1 MKQVLKITTITLS
14 SIIAILAIAIIIVCN
29 IVFSPKTL
37 TPIVRNNV
45 GRFITC
51 QADLDTAE
59 LTFFSTFPNFAINLS
74 NVRVINPSTDAQSDT
89 LAIVGKLAA
98 SVNISQFLFHHNL
111 IINQVQLNNATAN
124 IFCDSLGN
132 NNYDI
137 VALTSNEEE
146 EDTTST
152 SLFDLLQIND
162 VVINNLSA
170 SYIDKKSGINA
181 SIDGLNTTL
190 SAQLQG
196 ANGNINAQCTTNG
209 LELQRKMHNAQ
220 CQTNSSPKSGEV
232 LEEGRGMSFSIL
244 NSQFSISGDLRDN
257 HFDGNL
263 TLTLPS
269 TTFDLDGNRLADSL
283 TLRANV
289 PAEVNLDI
297 MHINLKDALLA
308 INSHEI
314 NLNGVAQ
321 LDNDDINLD
330 IQFATN
336 QWNIEELITLIP
348 EAYADI
354 LDGIKVSGNASLS
367 GYARG
372 TYNDSIMPL
381 ISANLNYTNG
391 KVQYPA
397 LLPFPLNNINLSLA
411 ANINLA
417 ENSQFSI
424 LNSQF
429 STPNSQFSIPNSS
442 FLIPNSSFTNALCD
456 LNIKGNINLPELRPI
471 LPNDMKID
479 MNGHANADISARF
492 NLEDA
497 TNLRLD
503 KIIADATIKY
513 NNLDVLYNDSIAIKD
528 TKGTLAIKLPS
539 PHTNK
544 HFKELAQA
552 SLNGTSLD
560 ISMIGT
566 MQANAKIPNLT
577 IGIGDILDTTQFY
590 TAICQFDFDHLQGS
604 MDTINFD
611 IAKPEGSIE
620 VYPMH
625 RNKKNPT
632 FSIAYANE
640 AIKANMGS
648 FLDINTKTLKI
659 EAKTNYTA
667 PSSTTENS
675 QLSTLNSQ
683 LSIFNP
689 TIKFDFNDGLIN
701 IDGFN
706 AEINIPAIKFQF
718 RPNNFDIDQSRIII
732 NESDFALS
740 GNITNLKNFATGR
753 GLLRGNLRF
762 ESEQTNIDELMDLV
776 NGLGT
781 DKENTDEVVVTDDNT
796 DFAVANATQPASQ
809 DSLSILNSQLS
820 TEEPNPFM
828 VPKKVNITLDT
839 HIKKAIFGNT
849 DIENLGG
856 KLTIKDGEAIL
867 EQMGFTTDAAEM
879 QLTGIYRSERRNHL
893 FAGLDFHL
901 LNIDIAKLIDLVPA
915 IDTIV
920 PMLSSFA
927 GRAQFHIAAETYLR
941 ADYSP
946 KMSTL
951 RAAAALEG
959 KDLVLLDSETFSTIA
974 KYMMFNKKTENIVD
988 SISVEMT
995 VFRNEVDLYPFLI
1008 SMDKW
1013 QAVLSGR
1020 HNLDNSFNYHISLT
1034 DCPLP
1039 VRLGLDV
1046 KGTFDNLKFDLVPCK
1061 YKALYK
1067 PEKQGATEKQT
1078 LALKKIIS
1086 DSLKDNVK

>member
-1 MKQVLKITTITLS
+1 MKRALKITAITLS
-14 SIIAILAIAIIIVCN
+14 SIIAVLAIAIIIICN

-74 NVRVINPSTDAQSDT
+74 NVRVINPMAEAQSDT
-89 LAIVGKLAA
+89 LAHVGRLAA
-98 SVNISQFLFHHNL
+98 SINVGQFLFKGNL
-111 IINQVQLNNATAN
+111 VINQVHLNNTTAN

-132 NNYDI
+132 ANYNI
-137 VALTSNEEE
+137 VALSSNEEE

-152 SLFDLLQIND
+152 SLFDLLQVND
-162 VVINNLSA
+162 VVISNLSA
-170 SYIDKKSGINA
+170 SYIDQKSGINA
-181 SIDGLNTTL
+181 RINNLSANID
-190 SAQLQG
+190 AQLQG
-196 ANGNINAQCTTNG
+196 ANGNINAQCTMHNFCG
-209 LELQRKMHNAQ
+209 KREQSSSLELPSEAKIFCEA
-220 CQTNSSPKSGEV
+220 K
-232 LEEGRGMSFSIL
+232 
-244 NSQFSISGDLRDN
+244 NSQFSILGDLRDN
-257 HFDGNL
+257 HFNGKL
-263 TLTLPS
+263 ALTLPS
-269 TTFDLDGNRLADSL
+269 TTFDLNGDRLLDSIAL
-283 TLRANV
+283 HANV

-297 MHINLKDALLA
+297 MHLNLKEAKLA
-308 INSHEI
+308 VNSHEI

-330 IQFATN
+330 LQFATN
-336 QWNIEELITLIP
+336 QWNLTEVIALIP
-348 EAYADI
+348 EAYTDM
-354 LDGIKVSGNASLS
+354 LDGIDVSGIASLS
-367 GYARG
+367 GSARG
-372 TYNDSIMPL
+372 TYNDSIMPQ
-381 ISANLNYTNG
+381 ISANLNYTDG
-391 KVQYPA
+391 RVEYSA
-397 LLPFPLNNINLSLA
+397 LPLPINNINLSLS
-411 ANINLA
+411 ANANLNTNGNIQCTMHNAQCTMKTSHITIN
-417 ENSQFSI
+417 
-424 LNSQF
+424 
-429 STPNSQFSIPNSS
+429 NSS
-442 FLIPNSSFTNALCD
+442 LLIPNSSFTKALCD
-456 LNIKGNINLPELRPI
+456 INIKGDLNLPELRPF
-471 LPNDMKID
+471 LPDDMKIN
-479 MNGHANADISARF
+479 MNGRANANISAKF
-492 NLEDA
+492 NLDDA

-503 KIIADATIKY
+503 KIIADGTIQY
-513 NNLDVLYNDSIAIKD
+513 TDLDVLYNDSIAIKD
-528 TKGTLAIKLPS
+528 TKGTLTVQLPS

-552 SLNGTSLD
+552 SLIGSNLD
-560 ISMIGT
+560 INMTGT
-566 MQANAKIPNLT
+566 MQANAQKPNLT

-611 IAKPEGSIE
+611 ITKPEGTIE
-620 VYPMH
+620 VYPM
-625 RNKKNPT
+625 RSNKKNPT
-632 FSIAYANE
+632 FTIAYANQ

-648 FLDINTKTLKI
+648 FLDINTKNLKI
-659 EAKTNYTA
+659 EAFTSYDKEK
-667 PSSTTENS
+667 ENILD
-675 QLSTLNSQ
+675 QL
-683 LSIFNP
+683 NP
-689 TIKFDFNDGLIN
+689 TIKFDFNNGLVN
-701 IDGFN
+701 IDGFD
-706 AEINIPAIKFQF
+706 ADINIPAIKFQF
-718 RPNNFDIDQSRIII
+718 RPNNFDIEQSRIII
-732 NESDFALS
+732 DDSDFALS
-740 GNITNLKNFATGR
+740 GNITNLKNFSKKR
-753 GLLRGNLRF
+753 GLLRGNLKF
-762 ESEQTNIDELMDLV
+762 ESQQTNIDQLMDLV

-781 DKENTDEVVVTDDNT
+781 TDNATDEIIITDDNT
-796 DFAVANATQPASQ
+796 DFALTDTHQTTQNQVETQYIASPQ
-809 DSLSILNSQLS
+809 
-820 TEEPNPFM
+820 TEPNPFI
-828 VPKKVNITLDT
+828 VPKRVNLTLDT
-839 HIKKAIFGNT
+839 HIKKAIFGET

-879 QLTGIYRSERRNHL
+879 QLTGVYRSERRNHL

-915 IDTIV
+915 VDTIV
-920 PMLSSFA
+920 PMLKSFA
-927 GRAQFHIAAETYLR
+927 GRAEFHIAAETYLR

-988 SISVEMT
+988 SIAVEMT
-995 VFRNEVDLYPFLI
+995 VFRNEVDVYPFLI

-1046 KGTFDNLKFDLVPCK
+1046 KGTFDDLEFDLVPCK

-1067 PEKQGATEKQT
+1067 PDKQGTVEKQT

>member
-1 MKQVLKITTITLS
+1 
-14 SIIAILAIAIIIVCN
+14 
-29 IVFSPKTL
+29 
-37 TPIVRNNV
+37 
-45 GRFITC
+45 
-51 QADLDTAE
+51 
-59 LTFFSTFPNFAINLS
+59 
-74 NVRVINPSTDAQSDT
+74 
-89 LAIVGKLAA
+89 
-98 SVNISQFLFHHNL
+98 
-111 IINQVQLNNATAN
+111 
-124 IFCDSLGN
+124 
-132 NNYDI
+132 
-137 VALTSNEEE
+137 
-146 EDTTST
+146 
-152 SLFDLLQIND
+152 
-162 VVINNLSA
+162 
-170 SYIDKKSGINA
+170 
-181 SIDGLNTTL
+181 
-190 SAQLQG
+190 
-196 ANGNINAQCTTNG
+196 
-209 LELQRKMHNAQ
+209 
-220 CQTNSSPKSGEV
+220 
-232 LEEGRGMSFSIL
+232 
-244 NSQFSISGDLRDN
+244 
-257 HFDGNL
+257 
-263 TLTLPS
+263 
-269 TTFDLDGNRLADSL
+269 
-283 TLRANV
+283 
-289 PAEVNLDI
+289 
-297 MHINLKDALLA
+297 MHINLKDALVA
-308 INSHEI
+308 VNSHEI

-336 QWNIEELITLIP
+336 QWNIEEVITLIP

-354 LDGIKVSGNASLS
+354 LEGIEVSGMASIEGS
-367 GYARG
+367 ARG

-381 ISANLNYTNG
+381 ISANLNYTDG
-391 KVQYPA
+391 RVQYSE
-397 LLPFPLNNINLSLA
+397 LPLPVDNINLSIS
-411 ANINLA
+411 ANADLNPNGNIQCTMHNAQCTMKSSQIAIN
-417 ENSQFSI
+417 
-424 LNSQF
+424 
-429 STPNSQFSIPNSS
+429 NSS
-442 FLIPNSSFTNALCD
+442 VLIQNASFDKAICD
-456 LNIKGNINLPELRPI
+456 LNIAGDLCLPELRPF
-471 LPNDMKID
+471 LPDDMKID
-479 MNGHANADISARF
+479 MNGRANADISARF
-492 NLEDA
+492 NLDDA

-503 KIIADATIKY
+503 RIIADASIKY
-513 NNLDVLYNDSIAIKD
+513 SNLDVIYNDSIAIKD
-528 TKGTLAIKLPS
+528 SKGTLAITLPS

-552 SLNGTSLD
+552 TLVGTNLD
-560 ISMIGT
+560 INMIGT
-566 MQANAKIPNLT
+566 MQANAKTPNLT

-590 TAICQFDFDHLQGS
+590 TAHCQFDFDHLRGS

-611 IAKPEGSIE
+611 ITQPEGSLE
-620 VYPMH
+620 VYPM
-625 RNKKNPT
+625 RSNKKNPT
-632 FSIAYANE
+632 FTIAYANE

-648 FLDINTKTLKI
+648 FVNINTQNLKI
-659 EAKTNYTA
+659 EAKTDYNKEK
-667 PSSTTENS
+667 ENLLD
-675 QLSTLNSQ
+675 QL
-683 LSIFNP
+683 NP
-689 TIKFDFNDGLIN
+689 TINFDFNNGLVAV
-701 IDGFN
+701 DGFD
-706 AEINIPAIKFQF
+706 ADINIPAIKFQF
-718 RPNNFDIDQSRIII
+718 RPNNFDIEQSRIII
-732 NESDFALS
+732 DDSDFALS
-740 GNITNLKNFATGR
+740 GNITNLKNFSKKR
-753 GLLRGNLRF
+753 GLLRGNLKF
-762 ESEQTNIDELMDLV
+762 ESQQTNIDQLMDLV

-781 DKENTDEVVVTDDNT
+781 TTETTDEVAVTDDNT
-796 DFAVANATQPASQ
+796 DFAIADATQAAST
-809 DSLSILNSQLS
+809 DTIG
-820 TEEPNPFM
+820 TETITQEINPFI
-828 VPKKVNITLDT
+828 VPKRVNITLDT
-839 HIKKAIFGNT
+839 HIKKAIFADT

-856 KLTIKDGEAIL
+856 RLTIKDGEAIL

-915 IDTIV
+915 VDTIV

-1046 KGTFDNLKFDLVPCK
+1046 KGTFDNLKFELVPCK

>member
-1 MKQVLKITTITLS
+1 MKRAIKITAITLS
-14 SIIAILAIAIIIVCN
+14 SVIAIAAIAIIIVCN
-29 IVFSPKTL
+29 VVFSPKTL

-74 NVRVINPSTDAQSDT
+74 NVRVINPITEAQSDT
-89 LAIVGKLAA
+89 LAYVGRLAA
-98 SVNISQFLFHHNL
+98 SVNVSQFLFKGNL
-111 IINQVQLNNATAN
+111 VINQVHLDNTTAN

-132 NNYDI
+132 ANYNI
-137 VALTSNEEE
+137 VALTSTEE
-146 EDTTST
+146 EDSTST
-152 SLFDLLQIND
+152 SLFDLLQVDD
-162 VVINNLSA
+162 VTINNLSA
-170 SYIDKKSGINA
+170 TYIDKKSGIDARIDNISA
-181 SIDGLNTTL
+181 SINGK
-190 SAQLQG
+190 LQG
-196 ANGNINAQCTTNG
+196 ANGEIDANVVLPYIKGNIQNGEELNAQ
-209 LELQRKMHNAQ
+209 LEIQS
-220 CQTNSSPKSGEV
+220 T
-232 LEEGRGMSFSIL
+232 
-244 NSQFSISGDLRDN
+244 QFDIYGSLTDN
-257 HFDGNL
+257 HFAGYA
-263 TLTLPS
+263 TIYRAP
-269 TTFDLDGNRLADSL
+269 TTFDLNGERLLDSVIL
-283 TLRANV
+283 GTHI
-289 PAEVNLDI
+289 PAEVNFDI
-297 MHINLKDALLA
+297 MHINFKEALFG
-308 INSHEI
+308 INDIELG
-314 NLNGVAQ
+314 LNGVAQ

-330 IQFATN
+330 LQFGSNEAN
-336 QWNIEELITLIP
+336 LQDIIALIP
-348 EAYADI
+348 EAYKDV
-354 LDGIKVSGNASLS
+354 LDGINISGHIALS
-367 GYARG
+367 GTAKG
-372 TYNDSIMPL
+372 TYNDSTMPL
-381 ISANLNYTNG
+381 VSAKLRYIDGTL
-391 KVQYPA
+391 QYSE
-397 LLPFPLNNINLSLA
+397 FPLPLHNINATILA
-411 ANINLA
+411 DADLNKNGNIQCTMHNA
-417 ENSQFSI
+417 QCTMKSSQI
-424 LNSQF
+424 AVN
-429 STPNSQFSIPNSS
+429 NSS
-442 FLIPNSSFTNALCD
+442 VLIHNASFDKAICD
-456 LNIKGNINLPELRPI
+456 LNIAGDLCLPELRPF
-471 LPNDMKID
+471 LPDDMRID
-479 MNGHANADISARF
+479 MNGRANADISARF
-492 NLEDA
+492 NLDDA

-503 KIIADATIKY
+503 RIIADASIKY
-513 NNLDVLYNDSIAIKD
+513 NNLDVIYNDSIAIKD
-528 TKGTLAIKLPS
+528 SKGTLAITLPS

-552 SLNGTSLD
+552 TLIGTNLD
-560 ISMIGT
+560 INMIGT
-566 MQANAKIPNLT
+566 MQANAQMPNLK

-590 TAICQFDFDHLQGS
+590 TAVCQFDFDHLRGS

-611 IAKPEGSIE
+611 ITQPEGSLE
-620 VYPMH
+620 VYPM
-625 RNKKNPT
+625 RSNKKNPT
-632 FSIAYANE
+632 FTIAYANE

-648 FLDINTKTLKI
+648 FVNINTQSLKI
-659 EAKTNYTA
+659 EAKTDYNKEK
-667 PSSTTENS
+667 ENLLD
-675 QLSTLNSQ
+675 QL
-683 LSIFNP
+683 NP
-689 TIKFDFNDGLIN
+689 TINFDFNNGLVAV
-701 IDGFN
+701 DGFD
-706 AEINIPAIKFQF
+706 ADINIPAIKFQF
-718 RPNNFDIDQSRIII
+718 RPNNFDIEQSRIII
-732 NESDFALS
+732 DDSDFALS
-740 GNITNLKNFATGR
+740 GNITNLKNFSKKR
-753 GLLRGNLRF
+753 GLLRGNLKF
-762 ESEQTNIDELMDLV
+762 ESQQTNIDQLMDLV

-781 DKENTDEVVVTDDNT
+781 TTETTDEVAVTDDNT
-796 DFAVANATQPASQ
+796 DFAIADATQTAST
-809 DSLSILNSQLS
+809 DTIG
-820 TEEPNPFM
+820 TETITQEVNPFI
-828 VPKKVNITLDT
+828 VPKRVNITLDT
-839 HIKKAIFGNT
+839 HIKKAIFADT

-856 KLTIKDGEAIL
+856 RLTIKDGEAIL

-915 IDTIV
+915 VDTIV

-1067 PEKQGATEKQT
+1067 PEKQGATEKQI

>member
-1 MKQVLKITTITLS
+1 MKRILKITAITLS
-14 SIIAILAIAIIIVCN
+14 SIIGILLIAIIIVCN
-29 IVFSPKTL
+29 VVFSPKTL

-51 QADLDTAE
+51 QADIDTAE

-74 NVRVINPSTDAQSDT
+74 NVRVINPVANAQSDT
-89 LAIVGKLAA
+89 LAYVGRLAA
-98 SVNISQFLFHHNL
+98 SVNVSQFLFKGNL
-111 IINQVQLNNATAN
+111 VINQVHLNNTTAN

-132 NNYDI
+132 ANYNI
-137 VALTSNEEE
+137 VALASNEEE

-152 SLFDLLQIND
+152 ALFDLLQVND
-162 VVINNLSA
+162 VAISNLSA
-170 SYIDKKSGINA
+170 TYIDQKSGIDAGIN
-181 SIDGLNTTL
+181 GLNATL

-196 ANGNINAQCTTNG
+196 ANGNINAQCT
-209 LELQRKMHNAQ
+209 MHNAQ
-220 CQTNSSPKSGEV
+220 CIIDNAQCTIDNAQLTTSGE
-232 LEEGRGMSFSIL
+232 
-244 NSQFSISGDLRDN
+244 LRDN
-257 HFDGNL
+257 HFDGKL
-263 TLTLPS
+263 VLALPS
-269 TTFDLDGNRLADSL
+269 TTLDFDGNRLLDSVA
-283 TLRANV
+283 LRANV

-297 MHINLKDALLA
+297 MHLNLKEALLA

-321 LDNDDINLD
+321 MQGDDINLD
-330 IQFATN
+330 MQFATN
-336 QWNIEELITLIP
+336 QWNLEDIIALIP
-348 EAYADI
+348 EAYADL
-354 LDGIKVSGNASLS
+354 LDGIEVSGIASLS
-367 GYARG
+367 GSARG

-381 ISANLNYTNG
+381 ISATLNYTDG
-391 KVQYPA
+391 KVRHSA
-397 LLPFPLNNINLSLA
+397 LPLPINNINLSLS
-411 ANINLA
+411 ANANLNPNGKI
-417 ENSQFSI
+417 ECNISNSQLSILSSQLSIPNSQLSI

-429 STPNSQFSIPNSS
+429 NK
-442 FLIPNSSFTNALCD
+442 ALCD
-456 LNIKGNINLPELRPI
+456 LNIKGNLNLPELRPF
-471 LPNDMKID
+471 LPDDMKIN
-479 MNGHANADISARF
+479 MNGRTYADISARF
-492 NLEDA
+492 NLDDA
-497 TNLRLD
+497 SNLRLD
-503 KIIADATIKY
+503 RIIADGTLQY
-513 NNLDVLYNDSIAIKD
+513 TNLDVTYNDSIAIKD
-528 TKGTLAIKLPS
+528 SKGTLAIKLPS

-552 SLNGTSLD
+552 SLNGTNLQIEAQLD
-560 ISMIGT
+560 SNHTQFSILNS
-566 MQANAKIPNLT
+566 QLS

-590 TAICQFDFDHLQGS
+590 TAVCLFDFDHLQGS

-611 IAKPEGSIE
+611 ITQPEGTIE
-620 VYPMH
+620 VYPT
-625 RNKKNPT
+625 RNNKKDPT
-632 FSIAYANE
+632 FAVAYASE
-640 AIKANMGS
+640 SIRANMGS
-648 FLDINTKTLKI
+648 FLNINTKDLEI
-659 EAKTNYTA
+659 EAFTSYDK
-667 PSSTTENS
+667 SKENLLD
-675 QLSTLNSQ
+675 QL
-683 LSIFNP
+683 NP
-689 TIKFDFNDGLIN
+689 TMNFDFNDGLIAV
-701 IDGFN
+701 DGFD
-706 AEINIPAIKFQF
+706 ADINIPAIKFQF
-718 RPNNFDIDQSRIII
+718 RPNNFDIEQSRIII
-732 NESDFALS
+732 DDSDFALS
-740 GNITNLKNFATGR
+740 GNITNLKNFAKGR
-753 GLLRGNLRF
+753 GLLRGNLKF
-762 ESEQTNIDELMDLV
+762 QSEQTNIDQLMDLV
-776 NGLGT
+776 NGLGA
-781 DKENTDEVVVTDDNT
+781 NNQSTDEIIITDDNT
-796 DFAVANATQPASQ
+796 DFALTDNSQTVETQYIASQ
-809 DSLSILNSQLS
+809 SDTLSTLNSQLS
-820 TEEPNPFM
+820 TPNNPFI

-839 HIKKAIFGNT
+839 HIKKAIFGET

-901 LNIDIAKLIDLVPA
+901 LNIDIAKLIDLVPQ

-927 GRAQFHIAAETYLR
+927 GRAEFHIAAETYLR

-974 KYMMFNKKTENIVD
+974 KYMMFNKKTENKVD

-1039 VRLGLDV
+1039 ARLGLDV
-1046 KGTFDNLKFDLVPCK
+1046 KGTFDDLKFALVPCK

-1078 LALKKIIS
+1078 LALKKLIS
-1086 DSLKDNVK
+1086 DSLKGNVK

>member
-1 MKQVLKITTITLS
+1 MKRALKITAITLS
-14 SIIAILAIAIIIVCN
+14 SIIAILAIAIIIICN

-45 GRFITC
+45 ERFITC

-59 LTFFSTFPNFAINLS
+59 LTFFSTFPNFALNLS
-74 NVRVINPSTDAQSDT
+74 NVRVINPIADTQSDT
-89 LAIVGKLAA
+89 LAHVGRLSA
-98 SVNISQFLFHHNL
+98 SVNVSQFLFHGNL
-111 IINQVQLNNATAN
+111 VINQVHLDNTSAN
-124 IFCDSLGN
+124 IFSDSLGN
-132 NNYDI
+132 TNYNI
-137 VALTSNEEE
+137 IALTSNEEK
-146 EDTTST
+146 DTTST
-152 SLFDLLQIND
+152 SLFDLLQVND
-162 VVINNLSA
+162 VVISNLSA
-170 SYIDKKSGINA
+170 TYIDQKSGINA
-181 SIDGLNTTL
+181 SINGLNTTL

-196 ANGNINAQCTTNG
+196 ANGNINATFSIP
-209 LELQRKMHNAQ
+209 
-220 CQTNSSPKSGEV
+220 NSQFSIPNSQ
-232 LEEGRGMSFSIL
+232 FSIL
-244 NSQFSISGDLRDN
+244 NSQFSISGNLRDN

-263 TLTLPS
+263 ALALPS
-269 TTFDLDGNRLADSL
+269 TTLDLDSNRLADSL
-283 TLRANV
+283 ALRANI

-321 LDNDDINLD
+321 LDNDDIDLD
-330 IQFATN
+330 MQFATN
-336 QWNIEELITLIP
+336 QWNLEEVIALIP
-348 EAYADI
+348 EVYADL
-354 LDGIKVSGNASLS
+354 LDDIEISGIASLS
-367 GYARG
+367 GSARG

-381 ISANLNYTNG
+381 ISANLNYTDG
-391 KVQYPA
+391 RVQYSE
-397 LLPFPLNNINLSLA
+397 LPLPINNINLSLS
-411 ANINLA
+411 ANADLNPNGKIECNISNSQLSILNSQLSIP
-417 ENSQFSI
+417 NSQFSI

-429 STPNSQFSIPNSS
+429 DK
-442 FLIPNSSFTNALCD
+442 ALCD
-456 LNIKGNINLPELRPI
+456 INLSANLNLPELKPL
-471 LPNDMKID
+471 LPEDLNVD
-479 MNGHANADISARF
+479 MNGRANADISARF
-492 NLEDA
+492 NLDDA
-497 TNLRLD
+497 TNLRLNR
-503 KIIADATIKY
+503 IIADASIKY
-513 NNLDVLYNDSIAIKD
+513 TNLDVLYNDSIAIKD
-528 TKGTLAIKLPS
+528 PKGTLNLTLPS

-552 SLNGTSLD
+552 SLVGTNLD
-560 ISMIGT
+560 INMVGT
-566 MQANAKIPNLT
+566 MQANAKTPSLT

-590 TAICQFDFDHLQGS
+590 TAVCQFDFDHLQGS

-611 IAKPEGSIE
+611 ITQPEGTLE
-620 VYPMH
+620 VYPM
-625 RNKKNPT
+625 RSNKKNPT
-632 FSIAYANE
+632 FTIAYANQ

-648 FLDINTKTLKI
+648 FVNINTQNLKI
-659 EAKTNYTA
+659 EAKTDYNKEK
-667 PSSTTENS
+667 ENLLD
-675 QLSTLNSQ
+675 QL
-683 LSIFNP
+683 NP
-689 TIKFDFNDGLIN
+689 TIKFDFNNGLVTV
-701 IDGFN
+701 DGFD
-706 AEINIPAIKFQF
+706 ADINIPAIKFQF
-718 RPNNFDIDQSRIII
+718 RPNNFDIEQSRIII
-732 NESDFALS
+732 DDSDFALS
-740 GNITNLKNFATGR
+740 GNITNLKNFSKGR

-762 ESEQTNIDELMDLV
+762 ESEKTDIDQLMNLV
-776 NGLGT
+776 NGLGADT
-781 DKENTDEVVVTDDNT
+781 ETTDEITITDDNT
-796 DFAVANATQPASQ
+796 DFALADNQSNKSDSPTSLTQ
-809 DSLSILNSQLS
+809 

-915 IDTIV
+915 VDTIV

-951 RAAAALEG
+951 RASAALEG

-988 SISVEMT
+988 SISIEMT

-1039 VRLGLDV
+1039 ARLGLDI
-1046 KGTFDNLKFDLVPCK
+1046 KGTFDDLKFALVPCK

-1067 PEKQGATEKQT
+1067 PEKQGTTEKQT
-1078 LALKKIIS
+1078 LALKKLIS

>member
-1 MKQVLKITTITLS
+1 MKRALKITAITLS
-14 SIIAILAIAIIIVCN
+14 SVIAIAAIAIIIVCN
-29 IVFSPKTL
+29 VVFSPKTL

-74 NVRVINPSTDAQSDT
+74 NVRVINPIAEAQSDT
-89 LAIVGKLAA
+89 LAYVGRLAA
-98 SVNISQFLFHHNL
+98 SVNVSQFLFKGNL
-111 IINQVQLNNATAN
+111 VINQVHLDNTTAN

-132 NNYDI
+132 ANYNI
-137 VALTSNEEE
+137 VALTSTEE
-146 EDTTST
+146 EDSTST
-152 SLFDLLQIND
+152 SLFDLLQVDD
-162 VVINNLSA
+162 VTINNLSA
-170 SYIDKKSGINA
+170 TYIDQKSGIDARIDNISA
-181 SIDGLNTTL
+181 SINGK
-190 SAQLQG
+190 LQG
-196 ANGNINAQCTTNG
+196 ANGEINAQCSI
-209 LELQRKMHNAQ
+209 HNAQ
-220 CQTNSSPKSGEV
+220 CIIDNAQCTIDNAQLNTSGE
-232 LEEGRGMSFSIL
+232 
-244 NSQFSISGDLRDN
+244 LRDN
-257 HFDGNL
+257 HFDGKIA
-263 TLTLPS
+263 LTLPS

-283 TLRANV
+283 ALRANV

-297 MHINLKDALLA
+297 MHINLKDALVA
-308 INSHEI
+308 VNSHEI

-336 QWNIEELITLIP
+336 QWNIEELIALIP
-348 EAYADI
+348 EAYAD
-354 LDGIKVSGNASLS
+354 LLEGINVSGNASLS
-367 GYARG
+367 GSARG

-381 ISANLNYTNG
+381 ISANLNYTDG
-391 KVQYPA
+391 RVQYSE
-397 LLPFPLNNINLSLA
+397 LPLPVDNINLSIS
-411 ANINLA
+411 ANADLNPNGNIQCTMHNAQCTMKSSQIAIN
-417 ENSQFSI
+417 
-424 LNSQF
+424 
-429 STPNSQFSIPNSS
+429 NSS
-442 FLIPNSSFTNALCD
+442 VLIHNASFDKAICD
-456 LNIKGNINLPELRPI
+456 LNIAGDLCLPELRPF
-471 LPNDMKID
+471 LPDDMRID
-479 MNGHANADISARF
+479 MNGRANADISARF
-492 NLEDA
+492 NLDDA

-503 KIIADATIKY
+503 RIIADASIKY
-513 NNLDVLYNDSIAIKD
+513 SNLDVIYNDSIAIKD
-528 TKGTLAIKLPS
+528 SKGTLAITLPS

-552 SLNGTSLD
+552 TLVGTNLD
-560 ISMIGT
+560 INMIGT
-566 MQANAKIPNLT
+566 MQANAKTPSLT

-590 TAICQFDFDHLQGS
+590 TAHCQFDFDQLRGS

-611 IAKPEGSIE
+611 ITQPEGTLE
-620 VYPMH
+620 VYPM
-625 RNKKNPT
+625 RSNKKNPT
-632 FSIAYANE
+632 FTIAYANE

-648 FLDINTKTLKI
+648 FVNINTQNLKI
-659 EAKTNYTA
+659 EAKTDYNKEK
-667 PSSTTENS
+667 ENLLD
-675 QLSTLNSQ
+675 QL
-683 LSIFNP
+683 NP
-689 TIKFDFNDGLIN
+689 TINFDFNNGLVAV
-701 IDGFN
+701 DGFD
-706 AEINIPAIKFQF
+706 ADINIPAIKFQF
-718 RPNNFDIDQSRIII
+718 RPNNFDIEQSRIII
-732 NESDFALS
+732 DDSDFALS
-740 GNITNLKNFATGR
+740 GNITNLKNFSKKR
-753 GLLRGNLRF
+753 GLLRGNLKF
-762 ESEQTNIDELMDLV
+762 ESQQTNIDQLMDLV

-781 DKENTDEVVVTDDNT
+781 TTETTDEVAVTDDNT
-796 DFAVANATQPASQ
+796 DFAIADATQTAST
-809 DSLSILNSQLS
+809 DTIG
-820 TEEPNPFM
+820 TETITQEVNPFI
-828 VPKKVNITLDT
+828 VPKRVNITLDT
-839 HIKKAIFGNT
+839 HIKKAIFADT

-856 KLTIKDGEAIL
+856 RLTIKDGEAIL

-915 IDTIV
+915 VDTIV

>member
-1 MKQVLKITTITLS
+1 VT
-14 SIIAILAIAIIIVCN
+14 
-29 IVFSPKTL
+29 
-37 TPIVRNNV
+37 
-45 GRFITC
+45 
-51 QADLDTAE
+51 
-59 LTFFSTFPNFAINLS
+59 
-74 NVRVINPSTDAQSDT
+74 
-89 LAIVGKLAA
+89 
-98 SVNISQFLFHHNL
+98 
-111 IINQVQLNNATAN
+111 
-124 IFCDSLGN
+124 
-132 NNYDI
+132 
-137 VALTSNEEE
+137 
-146 EDTTST
+146 
-152 SLFDLLQIND
+152 
-162 VVINNLSA
+162 INNLSA
-170 SYIDKKSGINA
+170 TYIDQKSGIDARIDNISA
-181 SIDGLNTTL
+181 SINGK
-190 SAQLQG
+190 LQG
-196 ANGNINAQCTTNG
+196 ANGEIDAQCSIHNAQCIIDNAQCTID
-209 LELQRKMHNAQ
+209 NAQ
-220 CQTNSSPKSGEV
+220 LNTSGE
-232 LEEGRGMSFSIL
+232 
-244 NSQFSISGDLRDN
+244 LRDN
-257 HFDGNL
+257 HFDGKIA
-263 TLTLPS
+263 LTLPS

-283 TLRANV
+283 ALRANV

-297 MHINLKDALLA
+297 MHINLKDALIA
-308 INSHEI
+308 VNSHEI

-330 IQFATN
+330 MQFATN
-336 QWNIEELITLIP
+336 QWNIEEVITLIP

-354 LDGIKVSGNASLS
+354 LEGIEVSGMASIEGS
-367 GYARG
+367 ARG

-381 ISANLNYTNG
+381 ISANLNYTDG
-391 KVQYPA
+391 RVQYSE
-397 LLPFPLNNINLSLA
+397 LPLPVDNINLSIS
-411 ANINLA
+411 ANADLNPNGNIQCTMHNAQCTMKSSQIAIN
-417 ENSQFSI
+417 
-424 LNSQF
+424 
-429 STPNSQFSIPNSS
+429 NSS
-442 FLIPNSSFTNALCD
+442 VLIQNASFDKAICD
-456 LNIKGNINLPELRPI
+456 LNIAGDLCLPELRPF
-471 LPNDMKID
+471 LPDDMRID
-479 MNGHANADISARF
+479 MNGRANADISARF
-492 NLEDA
+492 NLDDA

-503 KIIADATIKY
+503 RIIADASIKY
-513 NNLDVLYNDSIAIKD
+513 SNLDVIYNDSIAIKD
-528 TKGTLAIKLPS
+528 SKGTLAITLPS

-552 SLNGTSLD
+552 TLVGTNLD
-560 ISMIGT
+560 INMIGT
-566 MQANAKIPNLT
+566 MQANAKNPSLT

-590 TAICQFDFDHLQGS
+590 TAHCQFDFDHLRGS

-611 IAKPEGSIE
+611 ITQPEGSLE
-620 VYPMH
+620 VYPM
-625 RNKKNPT
+625 RSNKKNPT
-632 FSIAYANE
+632 FTIAYANE

-648 FLDINTKTLKI
+648 FVNINTQNLKI
-659 EAKTNYTA
+659 EAKTDYNKEK
-667 PSSTTENS
+667 ENLLD
-675 QLSTLNSQ
+675 QL
-683 LSIFNP
+683 NP
-689 TIKFDFNDGLIN
+689 TINFDFNNGLVAV
-701 IDGFN
+701 DGFD
-706 AEINIPAIKFQF
+706 ADINIPAIKFQF
-718 RPNNFDIDQSRIII
+718 RPNNFDIEQSRIII
-732 NESDFALS
+732 DDSDFALS
-740 GNITNLKNFATGR
+740 GNITNLKNFSKKR
-753 GLLRGNLRF
+753 GLLRGNLKF
-762 ESEQTNIDELMDLV
+762 ESQQTNIDQLMDLV

-781 DKENTDEVVVTDDNT
+781 TTENTDEVAVTDDNT
-796 DFAVANATQPASQ
+796 DFAIADATQTASI
-809 DSLSILNSQLS
+809 DTIG
-820 TEEPNPFM
+820 TETITQEVNPFI
-828 VPKKVNITLDT
+828 VPKRVNITLDT
-839 HIKKAIFGNT
+839 HIKKAIFADT

-856 KLTIKDGEAIL
+856 RLTIKDGEAIL

-915 IDTIV
+915 VDTIV
-920 PMLSSFA
+920 PMLSSLA

>member
-1 MKQVLKITTITLS
+1 MKRALKITAITLS
-14 SIIAILAIAIIIVCN
+14 SIIAVLAIAIIIICN

-74 NVRVINPSTDAQSDT
+74 NMRVINPMAEAQSDT
-89 LAIVGKLAA
+89 LAHVGRLAA
-98 SVNISQFLFHHNL
+98 SINVGQFLFKGNL
-111 IINQVQLNNATAN
+111 VINQVHLNNTTAN
-124 IFCDSLGN
+124 IFCDTLGN
-132 NNYDI
+132 ANYNI
-137 VALTSNEEE
+137 VALSSNEEE

-152 SLFDLLQIND
+152 SLFDLLQVND
-162 VVINNLSA
+162 VVISNLSA
-170 SYIDKKSGINA
+170 SYIDQKSGIDARINNLSA
-181 SIDGLNTTL
+181 NID
-190 SAQLQG
+190 AQLQG
-196 ANGNINAQCTTNG
+196 ANGNINAQCT
-209 LELQRKMHNAQ
+209 MHNAQ
-220 CQTNSSPKSGEV
+220 CIIDNAQCTINNAQLTTSGE
-232 LEEGRGMSFSIL
+232 LI
-244 NSQFSISGDLRDN
+244 DN
-257 HFDGNL
+257 HFDGKIAL
-263 TLTLPS
+263 DLPS
-269 TTFDLDGNRLADSL
+269 TTFDLNSDRLLDSVAL
-283 TLRANV
+283 HANV

-308 INSHEI
+308 VNSHEI

-330 IQFATN
+330 MQFATN
-336 QWNIEELITLIP
+336 QWNLTEVIALIP
-348 EAYADI
+348 EAYADM
-354 LDGIKVSGNASLS
+354 LEGIDVSGIASLS
-367 GYARG
+367 GSARG

-381 ISANLNYTNG
+381 IAANLDYTDG
-391 KVQYPA
+391 RVEYSA
-397 LLPFPLNNINLSLA
+397 LPLPVDNINLSLS
-411 ANINLA
+411 ANADLNTNGNIQCTMHNAQCTMKTSHITIN
-417 ENSQFSI
+417 
-424 LNSQF
+424 
-429 STPNSQFSIPNSS
+429 NSS
-442 FLIPNSSFTNALCD
+442 LLIPNSSFTKALCD
-456 LNIKGNINLPELRPI
+456 INIKGDLNLPELRSF
-471 LPNDMKID
+471 LPDDMKID
-479 MNGHANADISARF
+479 MSGRANADISAHF
-492 NLEDA
+492 NLDDA

-503 KIIADATIKY
+503 KIIADGTIQY
-513 NNLDVLYNDSIAIKD
+513 TNLDVLYNDSISITD
-528 TKGTLAIKLPS
+528 TKGTLTVKLPS
-539 PHTNK
+539 SHTNK

-552 SLNGTSLD
+552 SLIGTDLD
-560 ISMIGT
+560 INMVGT
-566 MQANAKIPNLT
+566 MQANAKIPSLT

-590 TAICQFDFDHLQGS
+590 TAVCQFDFDHLQGS

-611 IAKPEGSIE
+611 ITQPEGTVE
-620 VYPMH
+620 VYPM
-625 RNKKNPT
+625 RSNKKNPT
-632 FSIAYANE
+632 FTIAYANQ

-648 FLDINTKTLKI
+648 FLDINTKNLKI
-659 EAKTNYTA
+659 EAFTSYDKGK
-667 PSSTTENS
+667 ENLLD
-675 QLSTLNSQ
+675 QL
-683 LSIFNP
+683 NP
-689 TIKFDFNDGLIN
+689 TINFDFNNGLVN
-701 IDGFN
+701 IDGFD
-706 AEINIPAIKFQF
+706 ADINIPAIKFQF
-718 RPNNFDIDQSRIII
+718 RPNNFDIEQSRIII
-732 NESDFALS
+732 DDSDFALS
-740 GNITNLKNFATGR
+740 GNITNLKNFSKKR
-753 GLLRGNLRF
+753 GLLRGNLKF
-762 ESEQTNIDELMDLV
+762 ESQQTNIDQLMNLV

-781 DKENTDEVVVTDDNT
+781 TDNTTDEIIITDDNT
-796 DFAVANATQPASQ
+796 DFALADNQQIAVNEDQT
-809 DSLSILNSQLS
+809 
-820 TEEPNPFM
+820 TEKEINPFI
-828 VPKKVNITLDT
+828 VPKRVNLTLDT
-839 HIKKAIFGNT
+839 HIKKAIFGET

-879 QLTGIYRSERRNHL
+879 QLTGVYRSERRNHL

-915 IDTIV
+915 VDTIV
-920 PMLSSFA
+920 PMLKSFA
-927 GRAQFHIAAETYLR
+927 GRAEFHIAAETYLR

-946 KMSTL
+946 KISTL

-995 VFRNEVDLYPFLI
+995 VFRNEVDLYPFLV

-1046 KGTFDNLKFDLVPCK
+1046 KGTFDDLKFDLVPCK

-1067 PEKQGATEKQT
+1067 PEKQGAVEKQT

>member
-1 MKQVLKITTITLS
+1 MKRALKITAITLS

-51 QADLDTAE
+51 HADLDTAE
-59 LTFFSTFPNFAINLS
+59 LTFFSTFPDFVINLS
-74 NVRVINPSTDAQSDT
+74 NVRVINPIADAQSDT
-89 LAIVGKLAA
+89 LAHVGKLAA
-98 SVNISQFLFHHNL
+98 SINIKDFLFNNNL
-111 IINQVQLNNATAN
+111 VINEVLLYNTSAN

-132 NNYDI
+132 ANYNI
-137 VALTSNEEE
+137 VALSSTEEE
-146 EDTTST
+146 QDTTST
-152 SLFDLLQIND
+152 SLFDLLQVND

-170 SYIDKKSGINA
+170 SYIDQKSGINA
-181 SIDGLNTTL
+181 SINGLNTTL

-196 ANGNINAQCTTNG
+196 ANGNINAQCI
-209 LELQRKMHNAQ
+209 MHNAQ
-220 CQTNSSPKSGEV
+220 CIIDNVQCTIDNAQLTTSGE
-232 LEEGRGMSFSIL
+232 LK
-244 NSQFSISGDLRDN
+244 DN
-257 HFDGNL
+257 HFDGKL
-263 TLTLPS
+263 ALALPS
-269 TTFDLDGNRLADSL
+269 TTLDFDGNRLLDSVA
-283 TLRANV
+283 LRANV
-289 PAEVNLDI
+289 PAELNLDI

-308 INSHEI
+308 VNSHEI
-314 NLNGVAQ
+314 NINGVAQ
-321 LDNDDINLD
+321 LDNDDINLN

-336 QWNIEELITLIP
+336 QWNIEELIALVP
-348 EAYADI
+348 EAYADL
-354 LDGIKVSGNASLS
+354 LDGINISGNASLS
-367 GYARG
+367 GSARG

-381 ISANLNYTNG
+381 ISANLNYTDG

-417 ENSQFSI
+417 ENSQLSI

-442 FLIPNSSFTNALCD
+442 FLIPNSSFTDALCD
-456 LNIKGNINLPELRPI
+456 LNLSANLNLQELKPLLPEDL
-471 LPNDMKID
+471 NVE
-479 MNGHANADISARF
+479 MNGNTNANISARF

-497 TNLRLD
+497 TNRRLD
-503 KIIADATIKY
+503 RIIANASIEYT
-513 NNLDVLYNDSIAIKD
+513 NLDVLYNDSIAIKD
-528 TKGTLAIKLPS
+528 PKGTLAITLPS
-539 PHTNK
+539 THSNK

-552 SLNGTSLD
+552 SLNSTNLQVDAQLD
-560 ISMIGT
+560 SSHTQLSILNS
-566 MQANAKIPNLT
+566 QFS
-577 IGIGDILDTTQFY
+577 IGIGNILDTTQFY

-611 IAKPEGSIE
+611 ITQPEGTLE
-620 VYPMH
+620 VYPM
-625 RNKKNPT
+625 RSNKKNPT
-632 FSIAYANE
+632 FTIAYANQ

-648 FLDINTKTLKI
+648 FLNINTQELKI
-659 EAKTNYTA
+659 EAKTDYNKEK
-667 PSSTTENS
+667 ENLLD
-675 QLSTLNSQ
+675 QL
-683 LSIFNP
+683 NP
-689 TIKFDFNDGLIN
+689 TIKFDFNNGLVA
-701 IDGFN
+701 IDGFD
-706 AEINIPAIKFQF
+706 ADINIPAIKFQF
-718 RPNNFDIDQSRIII
+718 RPNNFDIEQSRIII
-732 NESDFALS
+732 DDSDFALS
-740 GNITNLKNFATGR
+740 GNITNLKNFSKNR

-762 ESEQTNIDELMDLV
+762 ESDKTDIDQLMNLV
-776 NGLGT
+776 NGLGG
-781 DKENTDEVVVTDDNT
+781 DSQSTDEIVTIDNNT
-796 DFAVANATQPASQ
+796 DFALADNQQST
-809 DSLSILNSQLS
+809 DSPQ

-879 QLTGIYRSERRNHL
+879 QLTGVYRSERRNHL

-901 LNIDIAKLIDLVPA
+901 LNIDIAKLIKLVPA
-915 IDTIV
+915 VDTIV
-920 PMLSSFA
+920 PMLKSFA
-927 GRAQFHIAAETYLR
+927 GRAEFHIAAETYLR

-959 KDLVLLDSETFSTIA
+959 KDLVLLDNETFSTIA
-974 KYMMFNKKTENIVD
+974 KYMMFNKKTENKVD

-1039 VRLGLDV
+1039 ARLGLDV

-1086 DSLKDNVK
+1086 DSLKNNVK

>member
-1 MKQVLKITTITLS
+1 MKRALKITAITFS
-14 SIIAILAIAIIIVCN
+14 TIIAVLAIAIIIICN

-51 QADLDTAE
+51 QANLDTAE
-59 LTFFSTFPNFAINLS
+59 LTFFSTFPNFAVNLT
-74 NVRVINPSTDAQSDT
+74 NVELINPINNTPNDT
-89 LAIVGKLAA
+89 LTYIGKLVA
-98 SVNISQFLFHHNL
+98 SVNISEFLFNGNL
-111 IINQVQLNNATAN
+111 IINQIHLNNASAN

-132 NNYDI
+132 ANYDI
-137 VALTSNEEE
+137 ITLTSNEEE

-152 SLFDLLQIND
+152 SLFDLLQVND
-162 VVINNLSA
+162 VAISNLSA
-170 SYIDKKSGINA
+170 SYIDQKSGIDARINNLSA
-181 SIDGLNTTL
+181 NID
-190 SAQLQG
+190 AQLQG
-196 ANGNINAQCTTNG
+196 ANGNINAQCT
-209 LELQRKMHNAQ
+209 MHSAQCIIDNAQ
-220 CQTNSSPKSGEV
+220 CTINNAQLTTSGE
-232 LEEGRGMSFSIL
+232 LI
-244 NSQFSISGDLRDN
+244 DN
-257 HFDGNL
+257 HFDGKIA
-263 TLTLPS
+263 LTLPS
-269 TTFDLDGNRLADSL
+269 TTFDLNGDRLLDSIAL
-283 TLRANV
+283 HANV

-297 MHINLKDALLA
+297 MHLNLKEAKLA
-308 INSHEI
+308 VNSHEI

-336 QWNIEELITLIP
+336 QWNIEELIALIP
-348 EAYADI
+348 EAYADL
-354 LDGIKVSGNASLS
+354 LDGINVSGNASLS
-367 GYARG
+367 GSARG

-381 ISANLNYTNG
+381 ISANLNYTDG
-391 KVQYPA
+391 RVEYSA
-397 LLPFPLNNINLSLA
+397 LPLPVDNINLSLS
-411 ANINLA
+411 ANANLNTNGNIQCTMHNSRFA
-417 ENSQFSI
+417 ILNSQFSIPNSQFSI

-429 STPNSQFSIPNSS
+429 DK
-442 FLIPNSSFTNALCD
+442 ALCD
-456 LNIKGNINLPELRPI
+456 INIKGDLNLPELRPF
-471 LPNDMKID
+471 LPDDMKID
-479 MNGHANADISARF
+479 MNGRANANISAKF
-492 NLEDA
+492 NLDDA

-503 KIIADATIKY
+503 RIIADASIKY
-513 NNLDVLYNDSIAIKD
+513 TNLDVLYNDSIAIKD
-528 TKGTLAIKLPS
+528 SKGTLNLSLPS

-552 SLNGTSLD
+552 SLVGTNLD
-560 ISMIGT
+560 INMVGT
-566 MQANAKIPNLT
+566 MQANAKTPSLT

-590 TAICQFDFDHLQGS
+590 TAVCQFNFDHLQGS

-611 IAKPEGSIE
+611 ITQPEGTVE
-620 VYPMH
+620 VYPM
-625 RNKKNPT
+625 RSNKKNPT
-632 FSIAYANE
+632 FTIAYANE
-640 AIKANMGS
+640 AIKANMGN
-648 FLDINTKTLKI
+648 FLDINTKNLKI
-659 EAKTNYTA
+659 EAFTSYDKGK
-667 PSSTTENS
+667 EKLLD
-675 QLSTLNSQ
+675 QL
-683 LSIFNP
+683 NP
-689 TIKFDFNDGLIN
+689 TIKFYFNNGLVN
-701 IDGFN
+701 IDGFD
-706 AEINIPAIKFQF
+706 ADINIPAIKFQF
-718 RPNNFDIDQSRIII
+718 RPNNFDIEQSRIII
-732 NESDFALS
+732 DDSDFALS
-740 GNITNLKNFATGR
+740 GNITNLKNFSKKR
-753 GLLRGNLRF
+753 GLLRGNLKF
-762 ESEQTNIDELMDLV
+762 ESQQTNIDQLMDLV

-781 DKENTDEVVVTDDNT
+781 TNNATDEIIITDDNT
-796 DFAVANATQPASQ
+796 DFAIADAHQTKQNQVETQYIASPQ
-809 DSLSILNSQLS
+809 
-820 TEEPNPFM
+820 TEPNPFI
-828 VPKKVNITLDT
+828 VPKRVNLTLDT

-879 QLTGIYRSERRNHL
+879 QLTGVYRSERRNHL

-915 IDTIV
+915 VDTIV

-927 GRAQFHIAAETYLR
+927 GRAEFHIAAETYLR

-1039 VRLGLDV
+1039 ARLGLDI
-1046 KGTFDNLKFDLVPCK
+1046 KGTFDDLKFALVPCK

-1067 PEKQGATEKQT
+1067 PEKQGTVEKQT

>member
-1 MKQVLKITTITLS
+1 MKRILKITAITLS
-14 SIIAILAIAIIIVCN
+14 SIIGILLIAVIIVCN
-29 IVFSPKTL
+29 VVFSPKTL

-74 NVRVINPSTDAQSDT
+74 NVRVINPVANAQSDT
-89 LAIVGKLAA
+89 LAYVGRLAA
-98 SVNISQFLFHHNL
+98 SVNVSQFLFKGNL
-111 IINQVQLNNATAN
+111 VINQVHLDNTTAN

-132 NNYDI
+132 ANYNI
-137 VALTSNEEE
+137 VALASNEEE

-152 SLFDLLQIND
+152 PLFDLLQVND
-162 VVINNLSA
+162 VAISNLSA
-170 SYIDKKSGINA
+170 TYIDQKSGIDAGIN
-181 SIDGLNTTL
+181 GLNATL

-196 ANGNINAQCTTNG
+196 ANGNINAQLSTN
-209 LELQRKMHNAQ
+209 EIQ
-220 CQTNSSPKSGEV
+220 CSLLNPNSSLLIPNS
-232 LEEGRGMSFSIL
+232 SFSINGSL
-244 NSQFSISGDLRDN
+244 KDN
-257 HFDGNL
+257 HFTGKLALN
-263 TLTLPS
+263 LPS
-269 TTFDLDGNRLADSL
+269 TTFDLDGNRLTDSL
-283 TLRANV
+283 ALRAEV

-297 MHINLKDALLA
+297 MHLNLKEALLA

-321 LDNDDINLD
+321 MQGDDINLD
-330 IQFATN
+330 MQFATN
-336 QWNIEELITLIP
+336 QWNLEDIIALIP
-348 EAYADI
+348 EAYADL
-354 LDGIKVSGNASLS
+354 LDGIEVSGFASLS
-367 GYARG
+367 GSARG

-381 ISANLNYTNG
+381 ISANLNYSDG
-391 KVQYPA
+391 KVRHSA
-397 LLPFPLNNINLSLA
+397 LPLPINNINLSLS
-411 ANINLA
+411 ANANLNPNGKI
-417 ENSQFSI
+417 ECNISNSQLSILSSQLSIPNSQLSI

-429 STPNSQFSIPNSS
+429 DK
-442 FLIPNSSFTNALCD
+442 ALCD
-456 LNIKGNINLPELRPI
+456 INITGDLNLPELRPF
-471 LPNDMKID
+471 LPDDMQID
-479 MNGHANADISARF
+479 MNGRARADISARF
-492 NLEDA
+492 SLDDA

-503 KIIADATIKY
+503 RIIADGTLQY
-513 NNLDVLYNDSIAIKD
+513 TNLDVTYNDSISIKD
-528 TKGTLAIKLPS
+528 SKGTLAIKLPS

-552 SLNGTSLD
+552 SLNGTNLQIEAQLD
-560 ISMIGT
+560 SNHTQFSILNS
-566 MQANAKIPNLT
+566 QLS

-590 TAICQFDFDHLQGS
+590 TAVCQFDFDHLQGS

-611 IAKPEGSIE
+611 ITQPEGTIE
-620 VYPMH
+620 VYPT
-625 RNKKNPT
+625 RNNKKDPT
-632 FSIAYANE
+632 FAVAYASE
-640 AIKANMGS
+640 SIRANMGS
-648 FLDINTKTLKI
+648 FLNINTKDLEI
-659 EAKTNYTA
+659 EAFTSYDK
-667 PSSTTENS
+667 SKENLLD
-675 QLSTLNSQ
+675 QL
-683 LSIFNP
+683 NP
-689 TIKFDFNDGLIN
+689 TMNFDFNDGVVAV
-701 IDGFN
+701 DGFD
-706 AEINIPAIKFQF
+706 ADINIPTIKFQF
-718 RPNNFDIDQSRIII
+718 RPNNFDIEQSRIII
-732 NESDFALS
+732 DDSDFALS
-740 GNITNLKNFATGR
+740 GNITNLKNFAKGR
-753 GLLRGNLRF
+753 GLLRGNLKF
-762 ESEQTNIDELMDLV
+762 QSEQTNIDQLMDLV
-776 NGLGT
+776 NGLGA
-781 DKENTDEVVVTDDNT
+781 NNQSTDEIVITDDNT
-796 DFAVANATQPASQ
+796 DFALADNQQPT
-809 DSLSILNSQLS
+809 DSTLNSQLS
-820 TEEPNPFM
+820 TPNDPFI

-839 HIKKAIFGNT
+839 HIKKAIFGNH

-856 KLTIKDGEAIL
+856 RLTIKDGEAIL

-901 LNIDIAKLIDLVPA
+901 LNIDIAKLIDLVPQ

-927 GRAQFHIAAETYLR
+927 GRAEFHIAAETYLR

-951 RAAAALEG
+951 RAAAALKG

-974 KYMMFNKKTENIVD
+974 KYMMFNKKTENKVD

-1046 KGTFDNLKFDLVPCK
+1046 KGTFDDLKFALVPCK

-1078 LALKKIIS
+1078 LALKKLIS
-1086 DSLKDNVK
+1086 DSLKGNVK

>member
-1 MKQVLKITTITLS
+1 MKRALKITAISLS

-51 QADLDTAE
+51 HADLDTAE
-59 LTFFSTFPNFAINLS
+59 LTFFSTFPNFALNLS
-74 NVRVINPSTDAQSDT
+74 NVRVINPIADAQSDT
-89 LAIVGKLAA
+89 LAHVGRLSA
-98 SVNISQFLFHHNL
+98 SVNVSQFLFQGNL
-111 IINQVQLNNATAN
+111 VINQVHLDNTVAN

-132 NNYDI
+132 ANYNI
-137 VALTSNEEE
+137 VALSSTEEE
-146 EDTTST
+146 EDTTSS
-152 SLFDLLQIND
+152 SLFDLLQVND

-170 SYIDKKSGINA
+170 SYIDQQSGINA
-181 SIDGLNTTL
+181 SINGLNTTL

-196 ANGNINAQCTTNG
+196 ANGNINAHIFLPCLRG
-209 LELQRKMHNAQ
+209 GAQRA
-220 CQTNSSPKSGEV
+220 
-232 LEEGRGMSFSIL
+232 EGSNFQLSTL
-244 NSQFSISGDLRDN
+244 NSQLSINGSLKDN

-263 TLTLPS
+263 ALALPS
-269 TTFDLDGNRLADSL
+269 TTFDLDSNRLADSL
-283 TLRANV
+283 ALRANI

-308 INSHEI
+308 VNSHEI

-330 IQFATN
+330 LQFATN
-336 QWNIEELITLIP
+336 QWNIEELIALIP
-348 EAYADI
+348 EAYADL
-354 LDGIKVSGNASLS
+354 LDGIEVSGLASIS
-367 GYARG
+367 GSARG

-381 ISANLNYTNG
+381 ISANLQYTDG
-391 KVQYPA
+391 RVQYSE
-397 LLPFPLNNINLSLA
+397 LPLPINNINLSLS
-411 ANINLA
+411 ANADLNPNGKIECNIS
-417 ENSQFSI
+417 NSQLSI
-424 LNSQF
+424 L
-429 STPNSQFSIPNSS
+429 NSQFSIPNSS
-442 FLIPNSSFTNALCD
+442 FLIPNSSFTDALCD
-456 LNIKGNINLPELRPI
+456 INLSANLNLPELKPL
-471 LPNDMKID
+471 LPEDLNVD
-479 MNGHANADISARF
+479 MNGRANADISARF
-492 NLEDA
+492 NLDDA

-503 KIIADATIKY
+503 RIIADASIKY
-513 NNLDVLYNDSIAIKD
+513 TNLDVLYNDSIAIKD
-528 TKGTLAIKLPS
+528 PKGTLNLTLPS

-552 SLNGTSLD
+552 TLKSSNL
-560 ISMIGT
+560 
-566 MQANAKIPNLT
+566 QANIKMSDSNNSSPELGEVAKPEGSVIAQFSILNSQFS
-577 IGIGDILDTTQFY
+577 IGVGDILDTTQFY
-590 TAICQFDFDHLQGS
+590 TAVCQFDFDHLQGS

-611 IAKPEGSIE
+611 ITHPEGTLE
-620 VYPMH
+620 VYPM
-625 RNKKNPT
+625 RSNKKNPT
-632 FSIAYANE
+632 FTIAYANQ

-648 FLDINTKTLKI
+648 FLNINTQNLKI
-659 EAKTNYTA
+659 EAKTDYNKEQ
-667 PSSTTENS
+667 ENLLD
-675 QLSTLNSQ
+675 QL
-683 LSIFNP
+683 NP
-689 TIKFDFNDGLIN
+689 TIKFDFNNGLVN
-701 IDGFN
+701 VDGFD
-706 AEINIPAIKFQF
+706 ADINIPAIKFQF
-718 RPNNFDIDQSRIII
+718 RPNNFDIEQSRIII
-732 NESDFALS
+732 DDSDFALS
-740 GNITNLKNFATGR
+740 GNITNLKNFSKGR

-762 ESEQTNIDELMDLV
+762 ESEKTDIDQLMNLI
-776 NGLGT
+776 NGLGADT
-781 DKENTDEVVVTDDNT
+781 ETTDEIVITDDNT
-796 DFAVANATQPASQ
+796 DFALADAHQTTQNQVETQYIASPQ
-809 DSLSILNSQLS
+809 S
-820 TEEPNPFM
+820 EPNPFM

-856 KLTIKDGEAIL
+856 RLTIKDGEAIL

-915 IDTIV
+915 VDTIV

-995 VFRNEVDLYPFLI
+995 IFRNEVDLYPFLI

-1039 VRLGLDV
+1039 ARLGLDI
-1046 KGTFDNLKFDLVPCK
+1046 KGTFDDLKFALVPCK

>member
-1 MKQVLKITTITLS
+1 MKRALKITAITLS
-14 SIIAILAIAIIIVCN
+14 SIIAIAAIAIIIVCN
-29 IVFSPKTL
+29 VVFSPKTL

-74 NVRVINPSTDAQSDT
+74 NVRVINPMAEAQSDT
-89 LAIVGKLAA
+89 LAYVGRLAA
-98 SVNISQFLFHHNL
+98 SVNVSQFLFKGNL
-111 IINQVQLNNATAN
+111 VINQVHLDNTTAN

-132 NNYDI
+132 ANYNI
-137 VALTSNEEE
+137 VALTSTEE
-146 EDTTST
+146 EDSTST
-152 SLFDLLQIND
+152 SLFDLLQVDD
-162 VVINNLSA
+162 VTINNLSA
-170 SYIDKKSGINA
+170 TYIDQKSGIDARIDNISA
-181 SIDGLNTTL
+181 SINGK
-190 SAQLQG
+190 LQG
-196 ANGNINAQCTTNG
+196 ANGEIDAQCSIHNAQCIIDNAQCTID
-209 LELQRKMHNAQ
+209 NAQ
-220 CQTNSSPKSGEV
+220 LNTSGE
-232 LEEGRGMSFSIL
+232 
-244 NSQFSISGDLRDN
+244 LRDN
-257 HFDGNL
+257 HFDGKIA
-263 TLTLPS
+263 LTLPS
-269 TTFDLDGNRLADSL
+269 TRFDLNGNRLADSL
-283 TLRANV
+283 ALRANV

-297 MHINLKDALLA
+297 MHINLKDALVA
-308 INSHEI
+308 VNSHEI

-336 QWNIEELITLIP
+336 QWNIEEVITLIP

-354 LDGIKVSGNASLS
+354 LEGIEVSGMASIEGS
-367 GYARG
+367 ARG

-381 ISANLNYTNG
+381 ISANLNYTDG
-391 KVQYPA
+391 RVQYSE
-397 LLPFPLNNINLSLA
+397 LPLPVDNINLSIS
-411 ANINLA
+411 ANA
-417 ENSQFSI
+417 D
-424 LNSQF
+424 LN
-429 STPNSQFSIPNSS
+429 PNSNIQCTMHNAQCTMKSSQIAINNSS
-442 FLIPNSSFTNALCD
+442 VLIQNASFDKAICD
-456 LNIKGNINLPELRPI
+456 LNIAGDLCLPELRPF
-471 LPNDMKID
+471 LPDDMRID
-479 MNGHANADISARF
+479 MNGRANADISARF
-492 NLEDA
+492 NLDDA

-503 KIIADATIKY
+503 RIIADASIKY
-513 NNLDVLYNDSIAIKD
+513 SNLDVIYNDSIAIKD
-528 TKGTLAIKLPS
+528 SKGTLAITLPS

-552 SLNGTSLD
+552 TLVGTNLD
-560 ISMIGT
+560 INMIGT
-566 MQANAKIPNLT
+566 MQANAKTPNLT

-590 TAICQFDFDHLQGS
+590 TAHCQFDFDHLRGS

-611 IAKPEGSIE
+611 ITQPEGSLE
-620 VYPMH
+620 VYPM
-625 RNKKNPT
+625 RSNKKNPT
-632 FSIAYANE
+632 FTIAYANE

-648 FLDINTKTLKI
+648 FVNINTQNLKI
-659 EAKTNYTA
+659 EAKTDYNKEK
-667 PSSTTENS
+667 ENLLD
-675 QLSTLNSQ
+675 QL
-683 LSIFNP
+683 NP
-689 TIKFDFNDGLIN
+689 TINFDFNNGLVAV
-701 IDGFN
+701 DGFD
-706 AEINIPAIKFQF
+706 ADINIPAIKFQF
-718 RPNNFDIDQSRIII
+718 RPNNFDIEQSRIII
-732 NESDFALS
+732 DDSDFALS
-740 GNITNLKNFATGR
+740 GNITNLKNFSKKR
-753 GLLRGNLRF
+753 GLLRGNLKF
-762 ESEQTNIDELMDLV
+762 ESQQTNIDQLMDLV

-781 DKENTDEVVVTDDNT
+781 TTETTDEVAVTDDNT
-796 DFAVANATQPASQ
+796 DFAIADATQTATI
-809 DSLSILNSQLS
+809 DTIG
-820 TEEPNPFM
+820 TETITQEVNPFI
-828 VPKKVNITLDT
+828 VPKRVNITLDT
-839 HIKKAIFGNT
+839 HIKKAIFADT

-856 KLTIKDGEAIL
+856 RLTIKDGEAIL

-915 IDTIV
+915 VDTIV

>member
-1 MKQVLKITTITLS
+1 MKRALKITAITLS
-14 SIIAILAIAIIIVCN
+14 SIIAIAAIAIIIVCN
-29 IVFSPKTL
+29 VVFSPKTL

-74 NVRVINPSTDAQSDT
+74 NVRVINPIAEAQSDT
-89 LAIVGKLAA
+89 LAYVGRLAA
-98 SVNISQFLFHHNL
+98 SVNVSQFLFKGNL
-111 IINQVQLNNATAN
+111 VINQVHLDNTTAN

-132 NNYDI
+132 ANYNI
-137 VALTSNEEE
+137 VALTSTEE
-146 EDTTST
+146 EDSTST
-152 SLFDLLQIND
+152 SLFDLLQVDD
-162 VVINNLSA
+162 VTINNLSA
-170 SYIDKKSGINA
+170 TYIDQKSDIDARIDNISA
-181 SIDGLNTTL
+181 SINGK
-190 SAQLQG
+190 LQG
-196 ANGNINAQCTTNG
+196 ANGEINTQCSI
-209 LELQRKMHNAQ
+209 HNAQ
-220 CQTNSSPKSGEV
+220 CIIDNAQCSIDNAQLNTSGE
-232 LEEGRGMSFSIL
+232 
-244 NSQFSISGDLRDN
+244 LRDN
-257 HFDGNL
+257 HFDGKIA
-263 TLTLPS
+263 LTLPS

-283 TLRANV
+283 ALRANV

-297 MHINLKDALLA
+297 MHINLKDALVA
-308 INSHEI
+308 VNSHEI

-336 QWNIEELITLIP
+336 QWNIEELIALIP
-348 EAYADI
+348 EAYAD
-354 LDGIKVSGNASLS
+354 LLEGINVSGNASLS
-367 GYARG
+367 GSARG

-381 ISANLNYTNG
+381 ISANLNYTDG
-391 KVQYPA
+391 RVQYSE
-397 LLPFPLNNINLSLA
+397 LPLPVDNINLSIS
-411 ANINLA
+411 ANADLNPNGNIQCTMHNAQCTMKSSQIAIN
-417 ENSQFSI
+417 
-424 LNSQF
+424 
-429 STPNSQFSIPNSS
+429 NSS
-442 FLIPNSSFTNALCD
+442 VLIHNASFDEALCD
-456 LNIKGNINLPELRPI
+456 LNIAGDLCLPELRPF
-471 LPNDMKID
+471 LPDDMRID
-479 MNGHANADISARF
+479 MNGRANADISARF
-492 NLEDA
+492 NLDDA

-503 KIIADATIKY
+503 RIIADASIKY
-513 NNLDVLYNDSIAIKD
+513 SNLDVIYNDSIAIKD
-528 TKGTLAIKLPS
+528 SKGTLAITLPS

-552 SLNGTSLD
+552 TLVGTNLD
-560 ISMIGT
+560 INMIGT
-566 MQANAKIPNLT
+566 MQANAKTPSLT

-590 TAICQFDFDHLQGS
+590 TAHCQFDFDQLRGS

-611 IAKPEGSIE
+611 ITQPEGTLE
-620 VYPMH
+620 VYPM
-625 RNKKNPT
+625 RSNKKNPT
-632 FSIAYANE
+632 FTIAYANE

-648 FLDINTKTLKI
+648 FVNINTQNLKI
-659 EAKTNYTA
+659 EAKTDYNKEK
-667 PSSTTENS
+667 ENLLD
-675 QLSTLNSQ
+675 QL
-683 LSIFNP
+683 NP
-689 TIKFDFNDGLIN
+689 TINFDFNNGLVAV
-701 IDGFN
+701 DGFD
-706 AEINIPAIKFQF
+706 ADINIPAIKFQF
-718 RPNNFDIDQSRIII
+718 RPNNFDIEQSRIII
-732 NESDFALS
+732 DDSDFALS
-740 GNITNLKNFATGR
+740 GNITNLKNFSKKR
-753 GLLRGNLRF
+753 GLLRGNLKF
-762 ESEQTNIDELMDLV
+762 ESRQTNIDQLMDLV

-781 DKENTDEVVVTDDNT
+781 TTETTDEVAVTDDNT
-796 DFAVANATQPASQ
+796 DFAIADATQTAST
-809 DSLSILNSQLS
+809 DTIG
-820 TEEPNPFM
+820 TETITQEVNPFI
-828 VPKKVNITLDT
+828 VPKRVNITLDT
-839 HIKKAIFGNT
+839 HIKKAIFADT

-856 KLTIKDGEAIL
+856 RLTIKDGEAIL

-915 IDTIV
+915 VDTIV

>member
-1 MKQVLKITTITLS
+1 MKRALKITAITLS
-14 SIIAILAIAIIIVCN
+14 SIIAIAAIAIIIICN
-29 IVFSPKTL
+29 VVFSPKTL

-74 NVRVINPSTDAQSDT
+74 NVRVINPMAEAQSDT
-89 LAIVGKLAA
+89 LAYIGRLAA
-98 SVNISQFLFHHNL
+98 SVNVSQFLFKGNL
-111 IINQVQLNNATAN
+111 VINQVNLDNTVAN

-132 NNYDI
+132 ANYNI
-137 VALTSNEEE
+137 VALTSTEE
-146 EDTTST
+146 EDSTST
-152 SLFDLLQIND
+152 SLFDLLEVDD
-162 VVINNLSA
+162 VTINNLSA
-170 SYIDKKSGINA
+170 TYIDQKSGIDARIDNISA
-181 SIDGLNTTL
+181 SINGK
-190 SAQLQG
+190 LQG
-196 ANGNINAQCTTNG
+196 ANGEIDAQCSIHNAQCIIDNAQCTID
-209 LELQRKMHNAQ
+209 NAQ
-220 CQTNSSPKSGEV
+220 LNTSGE
-232 LEEGRGMSFSIL
+232 
-244 NSQFSISGDLRDN
+244 LRNN
-257 HFDGNL
+257 HFDGKIA
-263 TLTLPS
+263 LTLPS

-283 TLRANV
+283 ALRANV

-297 MHINLKDALLA
+297 MHINLKDALVA
-308 INSHEI
+308 VNSHEI

-330 IQFATN
+330 MQFATN
-336 QWNIEELITLIP
+336 QWNIEEVITLIP

-354 LDGIKVSGNASLS
+354 LEGIEVSGMASIEGS
-367 GYARG
+367 ARG

-381 ISANLNYTNG
+381 ISANLNYTDG
-391 KVQYPA
+391 RVQYSE
-397 LLPFPLNNINLSLA
+397 LPLPVDNINLSIS
-411 ANINLA
+411 ANADLNPNGNIQCTMHNAQCTMKSSQIAIN
-417 ENSQFSI
+417 
-424 LNSQF
+424 
-429 STPNSQFSIPNSS
+429 NSS
-442 FLIPNSSFTNALCD
+442 VLIHNASFDKALCD
-456 LNIKGNINLPELRPI
+456 LNIAGDLCLPELRPF
-471 LPNDMKID
+471 LPDDMRID
-479 MNGHANADISARF
+479 MNGRANADISARF
-492 NLEDA
+492 NLDDA

-503 KIIADATIKY
+503 RIIADASIKY
-513 NNLDVLYNDSIAIKD
+513 SNLDVIYNDSIAIKD
-528 TKGTLAIKLPS
+528 SKGTLAITLPS

-552 SLNGTSLD
+552 TLVGTNLD
-560 ISMIGT
+560 INMIGT
-566 MQANAKIPNLT
+566 MQANAKTPSLT

-590 TAICQFDFDHLQGS
+590 TAHCQFDFDHLRGS

-611 IAKPEGSIE
+611 ITQPEGSLE
-620 VYPMH
+620 VYPM
-625 RNKKNPT
+625 RSNKKNPT
-632 FSIAYANE
+632 FTIAYANE

-648 FLDINTKTLKI
+648 FVNINTQNLKI
-659 EAKTNYTA
+659 EAKTDYNKEK
-667 PSSTTENS
+667 ENLLD
-675 QLSTLNSQ
+675 QL
-683 LSIFNP
+683 NP
-689 TIKFDFNDGLIN
+689 TINFDFNNGLVAV
-701 IDGFN
+701 DGFD
-706 AEINIPAIKFQF
+706 ADINIPAIKFQF
-718 RPNNFDIDQSRIII
+718 RPNNFDIEQSRIII
-732 NESDFALS
+732 DDSDFALS
-740 GNITNLKNFATGR
+740 GNITNLKNFSKKR
-753 GLLRGNLRF
+753 GLLRGNLKF
-762 ESEQTNIDELMDLV
+762 ESQQTNIDQLMDLV

-781 DKENTDEVVVTDDNT
+781 TTETTDEVAVTDDNT
-796 DFAVANATQPASQ
+796 DFAIADATQAAST
-809 DSLSILNSQLS
+809 DTIG
-820 TEEPNPFM
+820 TETITQEVNPFI
-828 VPKKVNITLDT
+828 VPKRVNITLDT
-839 HIKKAIFGNT
+839 HIKKAIFADT

-856 KLTIKDGEAIL
+856 RLTIKDGEAIL

-915 IDTIV
+915 VDTIV

-1046 KGTFDNLKFDLVPCK
+1046 KGTFDNLKFELVPCK